1 MVKINRL
8 EEKFLLQVPDLIK
21 QYHDD
26 YNGEFG
32 TLETNVEGMIKQYQN
47 LKDDPHYIFVEAVEK
62 GKLIGF
68 AEVCVNE
75 DLVEEQKPILMIWDL
90 RVDKSHRGK
99 GVGRKIMQFI
109 EEQGKQMD
117 ASFVFL
123 GCDKDN
129 KKAWGFYNHLGYSED
144 YAFFKY
150 LD

>member
-1 MVKINRL
+1 MVKIGKL
-8 EEKFLLQVPDLIK
+8 EEKYLLQVPDLIK

-32 TLETNVEGMIKQYQN
+32 TLETNVEGMVKQFKR
-47 LKDDPHYIFVEAVEK
+47 LKDNSHYLFVQAVENE
-62 GKLIGF
+62 KLVGF

-90 RVDKSHRGK
+90 RVDRTIRGQ
-99 GVGRKIMQFI
+99 GIGTSIMQFI
-109 EEQGKQMD
+109 EQYGKEIG

-123 GCDKDN
+123 GCDHDN
-129 KKAWGFYNHLGYSED
+129 KKGREFYKHLHYDED
-144 YAFFKY
+144 YAFYKY

>member
-1 MVKINRL
+1 MFEIGKL

-32 TLETNVEGMIKQYQN
+32 TLETNVEGMIKQYAR
-47 LKDDPHYIFVEAVEK
+47 LKDDSHYLFVQATENE
-62 GKLIGF
+62 KLIGF

-90 RVDKSHRGK
+90 RVDKNFRGK
-99 GVGRKIMQFI
+99 GIGTAIMQFI
-109 EEQGKQMD
+109 EQYGKEID

-123 GCDKDN
+123 GCDNDN
-129 KKAWGFYNHLGYSED
+129 KKARQFYRHLNYGED
-144 YAFFKY
+144 FAFYKY